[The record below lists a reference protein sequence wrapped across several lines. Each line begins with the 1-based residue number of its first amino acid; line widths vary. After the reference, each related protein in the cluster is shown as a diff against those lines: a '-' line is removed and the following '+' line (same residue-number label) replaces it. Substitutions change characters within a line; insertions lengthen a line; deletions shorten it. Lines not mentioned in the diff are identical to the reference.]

1 MKSALSALFAVA
13 LLAGG
18 AGCCH
23 RCCRQ
28 GLLAR
33 DCSNGGCGPRFRFSW
48 SRCRDT
54 CDQCGNWTGAP
65 VVARQSWQN
74 VAYAENL
81 GQDDPRPCRGLRCG
95 RFAARR
101 QAYREYDQGY
111 DTETTHEMDHDVV
124 VDDPRMMRRSGR
136 PTLAR
141 VSGRPTPVMMDDE
154 SVADEMPVNERVV
167 RRAGRP
173 TLARVSGQP
182 TPAMVDGESDADAI
196 PSAPRSTKAKRVS
209 RKQAAPSRR
218 PELSQE

>member
-1 MKSALSALFAVA
+1 
-13 LLAGG
+13 
-18 AGCCH
+18 
-23 RCCRQ
+23 
-28 GLLAR
+28 
-33 DCSNGGCGPRFRFSW
+33 W